1 MIVVDTNVLSEFA
14 RPSPEPSVVSW
25 LSDQTN
31 SNLCTT
37 TITEAELLAG
47 IALLPPG
54 KLKAELENF
63 AAATLQRFESRILPF
78 DREAARQYPGI
89 IAARRAA
96 GLDMGST
103 DCQIAAIARAY
114 GASIATRN
122 VRDFRHC
129 GVDIID
135 PWAARAKQKP

>member
-1 MIVVDTNVLSEFA
+1 MIVGDTNVLSEFA

-25 LSDQTN
+25 LSDQAN

-54 KLKAELENF
+54 KRKVELESF
-63 AAATLQRFESRILPF
+63 AAATLQRFETRILPF
-78 DREAARQYPGI
+78 DREAAQQYPGI

-96 GLDMGST
+96 GLSTGGT

-122 VRDFRHC
+122 IRDFQHC
-129 GVDIID
+129 GVEIIN
-135 PWAARAKQKP
+135 PWAAQAKQKS